1 MVGRLLPSNRTLI
14 DALPGLGNAT
24 TTPVRILILGLR
36 DTPNSV
42 KRTRSPIPKLDRHRF
57 AFACTASWILPTTVS
72 LGLGSPTV
80 AMRVSCFRRSE
91 LMFQAALF
99 GGSFELFGQPQ
110 LLVQLLH

>member
-24 TTPVRILILGLR
+24 TTPVRVLIFGAPGPAQFGQA
-36 DTPNSV
+36 DS
-42 KRTRSPIPKLDRHRF
+42 IAHPKLDRHRF
-57 AFACTASWILPTTVS
+57 AFACTASSILPTTVS
-72 LGLGSPTV
+72 LELGSSTV